1 MDIQSSENIDLPNL
15 KIKIEFKI
23 LKLLAFKQFINNQNL
38 IQNGKMWIIFGKTS
52 KDIAMYLCIKS
63 MKHK

>member
-1 MDIQSSENIDLPNL
+1 MDILSSENIDLPNL

-23 LKLLAFKQFINNQNL
+23 LNLLAFKQFINYQNL
-38 IQNGKMWIIFGKTS
+38 IQNGKMWIIFGMTS
-52 KDIAMYLCIKS
+52 KHIPMYLFIKS